1 MKRIVVVFLA
11 SFFLLIF
18 IVSSMLSCS
27 RSKNRTIV
35 ESYWYLLA
43 SPWQESE
50 GDTGDKFAYASILK
64 FSDDGEY
71 ARVACGLTLQT
82 NGRIYIGRGDGWDI
96 YQGTWSWKGDNL
108 LIKSRLW
115 YSMNAP
121 LGYKY
126 PTQDTEEIGIID
138 SDSLTLGKDKYT
150 KGLLVDE
157 KDVNYLINGAKTARK
172 K

>member
-1 MKRIVVVFLA
+1 MKKQVIVFSSSIVLLVILLAVQMSCKMSKEQRI
-11 SFFLLIF
+11 ID
-18 IVSSMLSCS
+18 
-27 RSKNRTIV
+27 T
-35 ESYWYLLA
+35 YWYYLP
-43 SPWQESE
+43 SPWKNLEGSE
-50 GDTGDKFAYASILK
+50 GEKYAFASILV
-64 FSDDGEY
+64 FSKDGTY
-71 ARVACGLTLQT
+71 SRVVCELSLKNNKVFITW
-82 NGRIYIGRGDGWDI
+82 GDGWDI

-115 YSMNAP
+115 YAMNAP